1 MTHISLIADCGPTTG
16 LGHLRRLMV
25 LADRLSARAG
35 VCEFKITSPEPAVLK
50 LISDTG
56 YAGSVLVPETNAGLA
71 SEVIVYD
78 GRGASAKQ
86 LAGWKRGCSCFVVL
100 DDLADRPLECD
111 IIVNPNIYGGE
122 LDYGAYTVATVLT
135 GPVYNLVAP
144 AFFEARANRQP
155 QTPPRILI
163 SLGGTDD
170 GQIGGPMARA
180 ILSGAAAASVDL
192 VISPVRGAAPMV
204 SDLTATWGNRISV
217 HHGADMAR
225 LMRTASALVCGGGVT
240 VLEGLAAGIRPVAI
254 HLAPDQVLNIAKLR
268 QWGVAAF
275 APDAPEDIAGAVID
289 GLGSSDE
296 CAAGDQINPQGAD
309 AIAAEILKRVSPIE
323 N

>member
-16 LGHLRRLMV
+16 LGHLRRSMV
-25 LADRLSARAG
+25 LADRLSARGG

-50 LISDTG
+50 LIADAG
-56 YAGSVLVPETNAGLA
+56 YAGLVLATKTNAALA
-71 SEVIVYD
+71 SDVIVYD
-78 GRGASAKQ
+78 GRFASASQ
-86 LAGWKRGCSCFVVL
+86 LASWKRDCSCFVVF

-111 IIVNPNIYGGE
+111 IIINPNIYGGE
-122 LDYGAYTVATVLT
+122 LDYGAYTVAAVLT
-135 GPVYNLVAP
+135 GPAYNLVAP

-170 GQIGGPMARA
+170 GQTGGPMAAA
-180 ILSGAAAASVDL
+180 ILSGADGSVDL
-192 VISPVRGAAPMV
+192 VISPVMGAAAMI
-204 SDLTATWGNRISV
+204 SDLEAKWGVRLAV
-217 HHGADMAR
+217 HRGADMAR
-225 LMRTASALVCGGGVT
+225 LMQTASVLVCGGGVT
-240 VLEGLAAGIRPVAI
+240 VLEGLAAGLRPVAI

-275 APDAPEDIAGAVID
+275 APAALEGIAGAVID
-289 GLGSSDE
+289 GLGASDE
-296 CAAGDQINPQGAD
+296 CAASGQINPQGAD
-309 AIAAEILKRVSPIE
+309 DLAAEILKRLSPIE